1 MAGGGGDPVKA
12 ILFAFFANL
21 GISIAKGVAWI
32 FTGSGSMLAE
42 AIHSLAD
49 CTNQLLLLLG
59 LKRSEKPAT
68 PDHPFGYGKAVFFW
82 SFIVAMLLFSMGGM
96 FSVYGGVKKIL
107 QPEELKM
114 AWVALIVLGVSIGL
128 EVISLWGAMR
138 EINKM
143 RGDKTMWQWLRESR
157 SAEMVVIWGEDVA
170 ALLGLVLAFIFVLLA
185 TLTGNPVF
193 DGIGSVVIGVMLL
206 LISVFLFTRVKA
218 LLIGRSADP
227 DIQAAISKIIE
238 ADGNIQNV
246 LNTLTMQIGPNVM
259 LAAKIKMKPGL
270 KVDDAARAINKLE
283 TELKATFPEIKWS
296 FIEPDVAD

>member
-12 ILFAFFANL
+12 ILFSFFATL